1 MRTNELRHWG
11 TLGMKWGVRRYQ
23 NEDGTLTPEGKERY
37 RDKDPVDSFM
47 SSYNSMKVSDLDYP
61 DYSSLQKANQQLLN
75 QTLDDLLKGL

>member
-1 MRTNELRHWG
+1 MRTNELRHWSALG
-11 TLGMKWGVRRYQ
+11 TNWGVRRYQ
-23 NEDGTLTPEGKERY
+23 NEDGTLTSEGKERC

-47 SSYNSMKVSDLDYP
+47 SSFNNTKVSDLDYP

>member
-11 TLGMKWGVRRYQ
+11 IPNMKWGVRRYQ

-47 SSYNSMKVSDLDYP
+47 SSYNSMTVSDLDYP

>member
-23 NEDGTLTPEGKERY
+23 NEDGTLTSEGKERY

-47 SSYNSMKVSDLDYP
+47 SSFNNTKVSDLDYP

>member
-11 TLGMKWGVRRYQ
+11 VPNMKWGVRRYQ

-47 SSYNSMKVSDLDYP
+47 SSFNNTKVSNLDYP

>member
-1 MRTNELRHWG
+1 MHITELRHWG

-47 SSYNSMKVSDLDYP
+47 TSFSNTKVSDLDYP